1 MEISTSTQKHPE
13 MLPPVLA
20 GPLLRHTSSDR
31 LVLWLVGSSALR
43 LRLRLY
49 RENPTEPLL
58 DRVLTEE
65 EVHRVQLGV
74 HAFVHLID
82 VSLNEPLPLDI
93 RIGYDV
99 GVIETPQ
106 ASCAATMATER
117 WIHHWAPHLC
127 LPGTT
132 RPNFVIKSRLD
143 RILHGSCRRPHHPS
157 TDGLLRVDH
166 ELQISNNDV
175 NSRPA
180 LLLLTGD
187 QVYADDVAGPM
198 LRAIHALI
206 ERLGLFDE
214 ALESSTV
221 PDSKILRGHPNT
233 YYHRQDLLP
242 ANEANEALIK
252 RFFGGVRKPIF
263 TTANAQNHL
272 ISLAEVSAMYLLVWS
287 PVVWQLIQPTAPAL
301 TPKDAERYHREQQS
315 INEFVAGLPRAARS
329 LAHLP
334 CYMIFDDHDITDD
347 WNLSAAWEST
357 AYGHPFSKRIV
368 GNALIA
374 YFLFQAWGNAPSAFD
389 DILPLIH
396 NVLQPPRDGSLI
408 NEQNHK
414 ELIDRLLQFSCWSY
428 TLNTHPRLVV
438 LDIRTRRWRSE
449 VSQTRPSGLMDW
461 EALTD
466 FQQAVMGQEAVIVVS
481 PTPIF
486 GVKLIEVIQRI
497 FTFFGRPL
505 VVDAENWMAHTG
517 TAKVLLN
524 IFSHTG
530 TPQNFVILSGDVHY
544 SFVYDVCLPHR
555 RNSPRI
561 WQITSSGIK
570 NEFPKSLLEW
580 LDRLNRWLY
589 APRSPLN
596 WFTKRRRTRVTPR
609 LPTGRDAGERLWNGS
624 GIGLVVLDEH
634 GIPTDIRQLNVATG
648 GTRFL
653 KSDEENQD

>member
-1 MEISTSTQKHPE
+1 

-20 GPLLRHTSSDR
+20 GPILRHVSDDR
-31 LVLWLVGSSALR
+31 LTLWLVGSRALQLR
-43 LRLRLY
+43 LWLQE
-49 RENPTEPLL
+49 ENSAEPFL
-58 DRVLTEE
+58 DRVLTET
-65 EVHRVQLGV
+65 EVHVVQLGA
-74 HAFVHLID
+74 HAFIHLID
-82 VSLNEPLPLDI
+82 LPLSEKLPRDT
-93 RIGYDV
+93 RIGYDL
-99 GVIETPQ
+99 GVVEKLQKP
-106 ASCAATMATER
+106 SAALGEAEG
-117 WIHHWAPHLC
+117 WIQHWAPHLC
-127 LPGTT
+127 LPGATH
-132 RPNFVIKSRLD
+132 PDFVVKSRVD
-143 RILHGSCRRPHHPS
+143 RIMHGSCRRPHHHGA
-157 TDGLLRVDH
+157 DGLVRVDQ
-166 ELQISNNDV
+166 ELQHTNNDI
-175 NSRPA
+175 NSRA
-180 LLLLTGD
+180 AFLLLTGD
-187 QVYADDVAGPM
+187 QIYADDVAGPM

-206 ERLGLFDE
+206 ERLELFDE
-214 ALESSTV
+214 TLESNTV
-221 PDSKILRGHPNT
+221 VDSKVLREHPDT

-287 PVVWQLIQPTAPAL
+287 PIAWQLIQPRIPAL
-301 TPKDAERYHREQQS
+301 APKDAERYHHEQQS
-315 INEFVAGLPRAARS
+315 INEFTAGLPRVARA

-347 WNLSAAWEST
+347 WNLSAEWESI

-374 YFLFQAWGNAPSAFD
+374 YLLFQAWGNTPFAFD
-389 DILPLIH
+389 EIMRVVDKT
-396 NVLQPPRDGSLI
+396 LQPPGHGGRLDD
-408 NEQNHK
+408 EQHK
-414 ELIDRLLQFSCWSY
+414 ELIDELLKFPNWSY
-428 TLNTHPRLVV
+428 TLDTNPRLVV

-449 VSQTRPSGLMDW
+449 ISRGRPSGLMDW

-466 FQQAVMGQEAVIVVS
+466 FQKAVMGQDAVIVVS
-481 PTPIF
+481 PTPMF

-505 VVDAENWMAHTG
+505 VVDAENWMGHNG

-524 IFSHTG
+524 IFSHSG

-544 SFVYDVCLPHR
+544 SFVYDVRLLNRH
-555 RNSPRI
+555 NSPKI

-570 NEFPKSLLEW
+570 NEFPKRLLEW

-596 WFTKRRRTRVTPR
+596 WFTKRRRTRVSPR

-624 GIGLVVLDEH
+624 GIGLVVLDQD
-634 GIPTDIRQLNVATG
+634 GAPTDIRQLNAVSG

-653 KSDEENQD
+653 KSDMRGMRIDL